1 MNWPCGCT
9 PYMSINQYV
18 MSKRL
23 PLTHNTVHVINVLC
37 NSWMSKTS
45 VTATPVQ
52 TACIDII
59 WNNIVTL
66 HDASM
71 VALSYAPNIYW
82 KITVTDLLWPSTEL
96 KVFLTWW
103 IQNSTRWQLVGHS
116 TVLLHSNILNRLNW
130 LNQLNRPMRHRRHG
144 MYDSLIHISQ
154 HISSHKLNGDTYQQ
168 HYLAV
173 RWEYTIKLLVSYYV
187 PHIFHPDYF
196 KTSISISKHSNGAFS
211 RNA

>member
-1 MNWPCGCT
+1 MLSTYC
-9 PYMSINQYV
+9 
-18 MSKRL
+18 
-23 PLTHNTVHVINVLC
+23 VIHE
-37 NSWMSKTS
+37 WAS

-130 LNQLNRPMRHRRHG
+130 LNQLNRPMRMIHWVTDTHLAAYFVTQTKRRYLPTTLLGSKMRIYYKTTCFILCPTHF
-144 MYDSLIHISQ
+144 SSRLFQNIHF
-154 HISSHKLNGDTYQQ
+154 D
-168 HYLAV
+168 
-173 RWEYTIKLLVSYYV
+173 
-187 PHIFHPDYF
+187 F
-196 KTSISISKHSNGAFS
+196 KTFKW
-211 RNA
+211 RL

>member
-23 PLTHNTVHVINVLC
+23 PLTHNTVHVSSHYHTSVINILC
-37 NSWMSKTS
+37 NSGMSKTS

-71 VALSYAPNIYW
+71 AALSYAPNIFW
-82 KITVTDLLWPSTEL
+82 KIRVTDLLWPSTEL

-130 LNQLNRPMRHRRHG
+130 LNQLNRPMRHGKCMIYWFTSR
-144 MYDSLIHISQ
+144 S
-154 HISSHKLNGDTYQQ
+154 
-168 HYLAV
+168 
-173 RWEYTIKLLVSYYV
+173 
-187 PHIFHPDYF
+187 IFHH
-196 KTSISISKHSNGAFS
+196 TN
-211 RNA
+211 